1 MVKQILFHDKAQHSL
16 KKGID
21 TVAGA
26 VKYTLGPKGRNI
38 AIENRFSPPTVTHDG
53 VTIAKEIELNDPFEN
68 MGAYLIKEAA
78 SKTNNSAGDGTTTA
92 TVLAQAIV
100 TIGLK
105 NLAAGANPMQLK
117 KGFEKGT
124 EAVVAYLHNM
134 ATPVAGKKEIVQL
147 ATISAADETIGQLIA
162 EVIDRVGRDG
172 IITVEES
179 QGTSYE
185 TEYVE
190 GMQIDR
196 GYISPYFVT
205 NTEKMEAAI
214 ENPSIL
220 ITDKKISTLQDILPI
235 LEKITQQGHRDVVI
249 IAEDIDGDALTTL
262 VTNKLRGILN
272 VLAVRAPSFGDRRKE
287 TLLDIATLTGGQVIS
302 EERGRRIERVSLAD
316 LGSARL
322 VVAHKNDITII
333 EGGGKTDEIQER
345 MRQLRT
351 QLNSTT
357 SDFDREKFQERLAR
371 LAGVVAI
378 IKVGAGTELELK
390 YRKTRVEDALAATR
404 SAVEEGIVPGGG
416 VALLNASESLDH
428 LKLTGDAATALAILR
443 QALEEPLRQIA
454 INGGQNGSVAVDN
467 VRRAQKEHNSK
478 HYGYNVL
485 TNHYEDMVESGII
498 DSAKVTRFALQYA
511 TSIAAMILTTE
522 VLITDVPER
531 IDPTPLTGK
540 F

>member
-302 EERGRRIERVSLAD
+302 EERGRRIEHASLAD

-357 SDFDREKFQERLAR
+357 SDFDREKLQERLAR

>member
-1 MVKQILFHDKAQHSL
+1 
-16 KKGID
+16 
-21 TVAGA
+21 
-26 VKYTLGPKGRNI
+26 
-38 AIENRFSPPTVTHDG
+38 
-53 VTIAKEIELNDPFEN
+53 
-68 MGAYLIKEAA
+68 
-78 SKTNNSAGDGTTTA
+78 
-92 TVLAQAIV
+92 
-100 TIGLK
+100 
-105 NLAAGANPMQLK
+105 
-117 KGFEKGT
+117 
-124 EAVVAYLHNM
+124 
-134 ATPVAGKKEIVQL
+134 
-147 ATISAADETIGQLIA
+147 
-162 EVIDRVGRDG
+162 
-172 IITVEES
+172 
-179 QGTSYE
+179 
-185 TEYVE
+185 
-190 GMQIDR
+190 MQIDR

-205 NTEKMEAAI
+205 NAEKMEAAI

-249 IAEDIDGDALTTL
+249 IAEDIDGEALTTL

>member
-78 SKTNNSAGDGTTTA
+78 SRTNNSAGDGTTTA

-124 EAVVAYLHNM
+124 EAVVAYLHSL
-134 ATPVAGKKEIVQL
+134 ATPVAGQKEIAQL

-179 QGTSYE
+179 QGTSFE

-205 NTEKMEAAI
+205 NAEKMEAAI

-249 IAEDIDGDALTTL
+249 IAEDIDGEALTTL

-302 EERGRRIERVSLAD
+302 EERGRRIERASLAD